1 MRSISFPN
9 MFKTTSTI
17 VKTDSHDAT
26 YQNILL
32 VLGAEKG
39 DFVFDP
45 YFGIRLRRYLFDQNN
60 YILRDVIIDEIYTQ
74 LLIFMPQLLIN
85 REDITINIERSKMV
99 CNIKVTNRVNFVV
112 DSYNVVLLSG
122 NEE

>member
-85 REDITINIERSKMV
+85 RKDITINIERSKMT

-112 DSYNVVLLSG
+112 DSYNIVLLSG

>member
-9 MFKTTSTI
+9 MFRTTSTI
-17 VKTDSHDAT
+17 VKTDSHEAT

-85 REDITINIERSKMV
+85 RNDITINIERSKMT

-112 DSYNVVLLSG
+112 DSYNIVLLSG

>member
-1 MRSISFPN
+1 MNSISFPN
-9 MFKTTSTI
+9 MFRTTSTI

-26 YQNILL
+26 FQNMLL

-39 DFVFDP
+39 DFTFDP

-60 YILRDVIIDEIYTQ
+60 YILKDVIIDEIYTQ
-74 LLIFMPQLLIN
+74 LLIFMPQLKVN
-85 REDITINIERSKMV
+85 RDDISIIIDRGKMI
-99 CNIKVTNRVNFVV
+99 CKIKATDLVNFKV
-112 DSYNVVLLSG
+112 DSYDLVLLRG